1 MKALSL
7 LLVSFTLAL
16 AANVQAADQSR
27 DRTQTRDPST
37 HTTQTQQQAREQ
49 VYGWELMS
57 EQERMEH
64 QNKMR
69 SLKTEQEREAY
80 RQEHHKLM
88 QDRAKAQGKAVP
100 DMPQGR
106 GPAAGSG
113 MGQGQGPKR

>member
-1 MKALSL
+1 MKAKFL
-7 LLVSFTLAL
+7 LLVFFSVAL
-16 AANVQAADQSR
+16 AAPVQAADQSR
-27 DRTQTRDPST
+27 DPST
-37 HTTQTQQQAREQ
+37 HTTQAQQQQREQ

-57 EQERMEH
+57 EQERREH
-64 QNKMR
+64 QNTMR

-106 GPAAGSG
+106 APAAGSG

>member
-16 AANVQAADQSR
+16 AAHVQAADQSR
-27 DRTQTRDPST
+27 DRVQTRDPST
-37 HTTQTQQQAREQ
+37 HTTQAQQQERAQ
-49 VYGWELMS
+49 VYGWDLMS
-57 EQERMEH
+57 EQERKEH

-100 DMPQGR
+100 EMPQGR
-106 GPAAGSG
+106 GPAASSG
-113 MGQGQGPKR
+113 TGQGQGPKR